1 MTRPRRVAND
11 ALGFTAALLLFACG
25 DKAAP
30 TPPPAPAPAA
40 EPAMDR
46 LTMLKEAQ
54 AKIKAERERK
64 REELRKVGSATVTQK
79 KLSGKDKSAK
89 IELTFEFKNNSDKV
103 LTQADGSIA
112 LSDASGKLLKQLRV
126 PFQTEI
132 APGKSAEK
140 RGKFPL
146 DPGKEED
153 HLLAKT
159 PLKELKVEWLPA
171 LYRFEGGS
179 QLQAE

>member
-1 MTRPRRVAND
+1 
-11 ALGFTAALLLFACG
+11 
-25 DKAAP
+25 
-30 TPPPAPAPAA
+30 
-40 EPAMDR
+40 
-46 LTMLKEAQ
+46 MLQQAQ

-64 REELRKVGSATVTQK
+64 REELRSVGTATVTQK

-89 IELTFEFKNNSDKV
+89 IELTFEFTNKSDKV

-112 LSDASGKLLKQLRV
+112 ISDSSGRLLKQLKV
-126 PFQTEI
+126 PFQDEI
-132 APGKSAEK
+132 KPGKSGER

-146 DPGKEED
+146 DPAKEED